1 MPAKQ
6 IHQLPPAGRLET
18 DDQVVLSTANG
29 NRTRR
34 AALGTLPYRGGSPGA
49 VLRTLVDKLDEAIS
63 VKDFGARG
71 DGAADDG
78 PAFQAA
84 LDAHESV
91 YVPPGRYRL
100 NAEIHVKPRRTLAGS
115 GRDGTV
121 IDARADRAFTF
132 HRNEGAFAVEP
143 GGTPDWCRSRLSQMT
158 IRMATGGVRARGHEF
173 QADGLRFS
181 GGRPAGWCLEL
192 EDANECSVREI
203 SAGPGGGG
211 DDLFA
216 NGIRLYGTEAG
227 KGVNYGDSLLEEI
240 SVKLKGANT
249 TGVLIEHLG
258 SLHNAKLFV
267 MNNLLLNRVQ
277 VNSAGAPAGSVGI
290 WLRRV
295 MRSVLVNCDVE
306 FLETAFR
313 VEGAAPSGNAGSC
326 RHVSFSNCYVL
337 NCANP
342 WQDSNGA
349 MPGSVMRCLFSNCNG
364 FGLVNPVGVASD
376 DAQARAGEGD
386 LFLPSALWLNEP
398 NQGQPAVQIRAP
410 NPGQLL
416 LTGDFHDGVSAV
428 RDGNTKNRTPRQG
441 LGVDITSFNVTQ
453 LYRPRGQA
461 AGELSRLVLGNG
473 ETFKPDGATTAPLH
487 RVEVADPLYVTQ
499 WTAAPPASYGGNTPG
514 VVLNAGNAA
523 VLGAPATGH
532 YVGPGLYQL
541 VNDGT
546 GAFASL
552 WAPVAPRPGLGV
564 LQSGRSGAAYAVD
577 RGWFGKTSGMAN
589 AADCVVTIPAGLIRA
604 DEDLASIHRTCAR
617 FWVRRGAAGRVTFQ
631 AAAGVT
637 LYADGSTASA
647 PSVEIPRTGQTVELV
662 YVRTG
667 ANTAEVWV
675 VGGFNRLVGALAG
688 TRQIT
693 ADATLAAADLGRV
706 IGGAVG
712 GAGTITLTVP
722 AAALPAELDAGSFF
736 LGRDGDGTVAIAAGA
751 GAALRTGGRTKVAAQ
766 GDTVQ
771 VLLER
776 TGPAAI
782 GVRAVG
788 PLAA

>member
-1 MPAKQ
+1 MPAG
-6 IHQLPPAGRLET
+6 PLEP
-18 DDQVVLSTANG
+18 DDQLVLSTASG

-34 AALGTLPYRGGSPGA
+34 AALGTLPYRSGSPGA
-49 VLRTLVDKLDEAIS
+49 VLRTLLDKLDEAVS
-63 VKDFGARG
+63 VKDFGAKG
-71 DGAADDG
+71 DGAADDS

-91 YVPPGRYRL
+91 YVPPGSYRL

-121 IDARADRAFTF
+121 IDARAARAFTF
-132 HRNEGAFAVEP
+132 HRNEGAYAVEP

-158 IRMATGGVRARGHEF
+158 LRMATGGVRAFGHEF
-173 QADGLRFS
+173 HADGLRFS
-181 GGRPAGWCLEL
+181 GGQPAGWCLEL
-192 EDANECSVREI
+192 EDSNECSLREI

-258 SLHNAKLFV
+258 SAHNGKLYV

-277 VNSAGAPAGSVGI
+277 VNSASAPAGSVGV

-295 MRSVLVNCDVE
+295 MRSVLVNVDVE

-349 MPGSVMRCLFSNCNG
+349 MPGSVMRCFFTNCNG

-376 DAQARAGEGD
+376 DALARAGEGD
-386 LFLPSALWLNEP
+386 TFLPGALWINEP
-398 NQGQPAVQIRAP
+398 NQGQPAVQLRAP

-441 LGVDITSFNVTQ
+441 LGIDVTSFNVTQ
-453 LYRPRGQA
+453 LYRPRGF
-461 AGELSRLVLGNG
+461 AGTDLSRLVLGNG
-473 ETFKPDGATTAPLH
+473 ETFKPDGTTAAPLH

-499 WTAAPPASYGGNTPG
+499 WTAAPAAGYGGNTPG

-523 VLGAPATGH
+523 VLGSPATGH

-541 VNDGT
+541 VNDGA
-546 GAFASL
+546 GATFAGL
-552 WAPVAPRPGLGV
+552 WAPVAPRPGYGV
-564 LQSGRSGAAYAVD
+564 VQAGRSGAAYTVD
-577 RGWFGKTSGMAN
+577 RGWFGKASGMAN
-589 AADCVVTIPAGLIRA
+589 AADSVVTVPSALIRA
-604 DEDLASIHRTCAR
+604 DEDLASTHKTCAR

-631 AAAGVT
+631 AGAGVT
-637 LYADGSTASA
+637 LYADGSTAA
-647 PSVEIPRTGQTVELV
+647 AASVEIPRVGQTVEVV

-667 ANTAEVWV
+667 ATTAEVWV
-675 VGGFNRLVGALAG
+675 VGGYHRATGALAG
-688 TRQIT
+688 GRQVT
-693 ADATLAAADLGRV
+693 ADATLTSADLGKV
-706 IGGAVG
+706 VAGAVA
-712 GAGTITLTVP
+712 GAGAVTLTVP
-722 AAALPAELDAGSFF
+722 ASALPPELDAAF
-736 LGRDGDGTVAIAAGA
+736 LYAARDGDGAVAIAAGT
-751 GAALRTGGRTKVAAQ
+751 GATLKTGGRTKLAAQ

-782 GVRAVG
+782 NLRAVG
-788 PLAA
+788 ALVA